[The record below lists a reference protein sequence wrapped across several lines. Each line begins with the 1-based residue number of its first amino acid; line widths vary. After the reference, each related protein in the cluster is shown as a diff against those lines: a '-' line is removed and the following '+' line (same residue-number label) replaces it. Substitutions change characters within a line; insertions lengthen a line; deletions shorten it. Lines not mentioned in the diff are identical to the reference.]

1 MKVDE
6 NVEDVVSKFSLE
18 NCIEILCHYY
28 YFIELEDSKS
38 KKLEKILKEKINK
51 LL

>member
-18 NCIEILCHYY
+18 NCKEIFYDYSYY
-28 YFIELEDSKS
+28 RVGRS
-38 KKLEKILKEKINK
+38 KK
-51 LL
+51 